1 VDKDILHKIIWE
13 DASWPCGDDH
23 VTKSRNRKLIRVTS
37 SNDCL
42 KHMCI
47 DGSTENAGPD
57 NGGPKKDERTENA
70 GLKMKDQMS
79 GVENVGPENA
89 GPKHQDRKMEDQ
101 QPEADYEI

>member
-1 VDKDILHKIIWE
+1 MLQPHSANIYLFYGAKF
-13 DASWPCGDDH
+13 WPEFPET
-23 VTKSRNRKLIRVTS
+23 VF
-37 SNDCL
+37 
-42 KHMCI
+42 
-47 DGSTENAGPD
+47 GSTEKAGPE

-79 GVENVGPENA
+79 GVDNA

>member
-1 VDKDILHKIIWE
+1 MTNSGRDDVSIVI
-13 DASWPCGDDH
+13 ASY
-23 VTKSRNRKLIRVTS
+23 
-37 SNDCL
+37 
-42 KHMCI
+42 
-47 DGSTENAGPD
+47 GSTENAGPE

-79 GVENVGPENA
+79 GVENA

>member
-1 VDKDILHKIIWE
+1 M
-13 DASWPCGDDH
+13 
-23 VTKSRNRKLIRVTS
+23 KLVCDGAI
-37 SNDCL
+37 SNDL
-42 KHMCI
+42 EWHLGQR
-47 DGSTENAGPD
+47 GSTENAGPE

-79 GVENVGPENA
+79 GVENAGPENA

>member
-1 VDKDILHKIIWE
+1 MCLNSEVDLTSKLKTCSPNLTFVIL
-13 DASWPCGDDH
+13 
-23 VTKSRNRKLIRVTS
+23 
-37 SNDCL
+37 L
-42 KHMCI
+42 KAQQ
-47 DGSTENAGPD
+47 GSTENAGRE

-79 GVENVGPENA
+79 GVENAGPENA